1 MAAARLAIDV
11 LGSGMN
17 AETER
22 VYRALRQS
30 YLTEAPAR
38 LAELRKEAEA
48 FRAGESH
55 AAEWLRTRIHKLA
68 GAAAAHGLPEIS
80 ALAREIENWLAEA
93 PAADPAESA
102 DHLQGSLDP
111 AEPAQSMRRARP
123 SQPVGAR
130 DTPRQAEFGWRALV
144 VVESGSAPRAHHPR
158 PLVGRLRRAS
168 RRHRASRK
176 TTSPSTRPDLVV
188 ISAED
193 AVQDPYATIAAWT
206 SSRLARPRAVV
217 LIETASPVD
226 RMRAVASGADQ
237 IYIAEQVDSEL
248 PRFARLMARVG
259 APPARVVIV
268 DADPVADAYAA
279 YLMQAGVRVVQARDA
294 SEAQDL
300 FDAEVPDLVLLA
312 EALPDA
318 DGVTFAKLL
327 RQDPRFHLVPL
338 VLVGPAG
345 GIADKIAAL
354 RAGADDFLAHP
365 VDESLLLQLVVSRAE
380 RGRQLRE
387 LVHRD
392 GLTGLLNHAT
402 LLAELE
408 IAVEFSRRTG
418 SGFALLIVDV
428 DHFRRV
434 NDRYGHLVGD
444 QVLVHVG
451 TLMRSHVRASDL
463 VGSLWRRG
471 VRADPA
477 RLHARGRGPC
487 GAQAPGDH
495 RRAARRDARRQRHSG
510 HGERRRCR
518 VPAPWRDGVRRL
530 ATPRTRRCTS
540 RRRRGA
546 TAWCSPMTPQ
556 TGHA

>member
-1 MAAARLAIDV
+1 M
-11 LGSGMN
+11 
-17 AETER
+17 
-22 VYRALRQS
+22 
-30 YLTEAPAR
+30 
-38 LAELRKEAEA
+38 
-48 FRAGESH
+48 
-55 AAEWLRTRIHKLA
+55 
-68 GAAAAHGLPEIS
+68 
-80 ALAREIENWLAEA
+80 
-93 PAADPAESA
+93 
-102 DHLQGSLDP
+102 
-111 AEPAQSMRRARP
+111 
-123 SQPVGAR
+123 
-130 DTPRQAEFGWRALV
+130 
-144 VVESGSAPRAHHPR
+144 
-158 PLVGRLRRAS
+158 
-168 RRHRASRK
+168 
-176 TTSPSTRPDLVV
+176 
-188 ISAED
+188 
-193 AVQDPYATIAAWT
+193 QDPYATIAAWT

-217 LIETASPVD
+217 LIEAAAPVD

-259 APPARVVIV
+259 APPRAWSSSIPIPWPMPTPPTSCR
-268 DADPVADAYAA
+268 PVSGWCRRAT
-279 YLMQAGVRVVQARDA
+279 R
-294 SEAQDL
+294 EAQDL

-408 IAVEFSRRTG
+408 IAVEFSRRSG

-434 NDRYGHLVGD
+434 NDRYGHLVA
-444 QVLVHVG
+444 
-451 TLMRSHVRASDL
+451 TRCWSIS
-463 VGSLWRRG
+463 
-471 VRADPA
+471 
-477 RLHARGRGPC
+477 
-487 GAQAPGDH
+487 
-495 RRAARRDARRQRHSG
+495 AA
-510 HGERRRCR
+510 
-518 VPAPWRDGVRRL
+518 
-530 ATPRTRRCTS
+530 
-540 RRRRGA
+540 
-546 TAWCSPMTPQ
+546 
-556 TGHA
+556 

>member
-1 MAAARLAIDV
+1 
-11 LGSGMN
+11 MN

-48 FRAGESH
+48 FRAGESQ
-55 AAEWLRTRIHKLA
+55 AADWLRSRIHKLA

-80 ALAREIENWLAEA
+80 ALAREIENWLAES
-93 PAADPAESA
+93 PIQSAESA
-102 DHLQGSLDP
+102 DHLQGSLALLSRAVD
-111 AEPAQSMRRARP
+111 AAGQSLD
-123 SQPVGAR
+123 PVGVR
-130 DTPRQAEFGWRALV
+130 ETPRQAEFGWRALV
-144 VVESGSAPRAHHPR
+144 VVESGLLRERTIRALWSAGFDVHLGDPGEPE
-158 PLVGRLRRAS
+158 
-168 RRHRASRK
+168 
-176 TTSPSTRPDLVV
+176 TTSPSTRPDLVI

-193 AVQDPYATIAAWT
+193 SVQDPYATIAAWT

-217 LIETASPVD
+217 LIEAAAPVD

-268 DADPVADAYAA
+268 DSDPVADAYAA
-279 YLMQAGVRVVQARDA
+279 YLMQAGVRVVQARGA
-294 SEAQDL
+294 EEAQDL

-408 IAVEFSRRTG
+408 IAVEFARRSG

-444 QVLVHVG
+444 QVLVHIG
-451 TLMRSHVRASDL
+451 SLMRSHVRASDL
-463 VGSLWRRG
+463 VGRYGGEEFGLILRG
-471 VRADPA
+471 CTPEGAAHVAHKIQEIIAAQPAETRDGSVIPVTVSVGGAVYLHHGETAFEIGHAADKA
-477 RLHARGRGPC
+477 LHAAKTEGR
-487 GAQAPGDH
+487 D
-495 RRAARRDARRQRHSG
+495 
-510 HGERRRCR
+510 R
-518 VPAPWRDGVRRL
+518 VVFAE
-530 ATPRTRRCTS
+530 A
-540 RRRRGA
+540 
-546 TAWCSPMTPQ
+546 PQ

>member
-1 MAAARLAIDV
+1 
-11 LGSGMN
+11 MN

-48 FRAGESH
+48 FRAGETQ
-55 AAEWLRTRIHKLA
+55 AAEWLRSRIRRLA

-80 ALAREIENWLAEA
+80 ALAREIENWLAET
-93 PAADPAESA
+93 PSQTAESA
-102 DHLQGSLDP
+102 DHLQGSLALLSRAVD
-111 AEPAQSMRRARP
+111 AAGQSLD
-123 SQPVGAR
+123 PVGVR
-130 DTPRQAEFGWRALV
+130 ETPRQAEFGWRALV
-144 VVESGSAPRAHHPR
+144 VVESGLLRERTIRALWSAGFDVHLGDPGEPE
-158 PLVGRLRRAS
+158 
-168 RRHRASRK
+168 

-193 AVQDPYATIAAWT
+193 AVHDPYATIAAWT

-217 LIETASPVD
+217 LIEATTPVD

-268 DADPVADAYAA
+268 DPDPVADAYAA

-294 SEAQDL
+294 AEAQDL

-345 GIADKIAAL
+345 GVADKIAAL

-408 IAVEFSRRTG
+408 IAVEFSRRSG

-444 QVLVHVG
+444 QVLVHIG
-451 TLMRSHVRASDL
+451 SLMRSHVRASDL
-463 VGSLWRRG
+463 VGRYGGEEFGLILRG
-471 VRADPA
+471 CTPEGAAHVAHKLQEIIAAQPA
-477 RLHARGRGPC
+477 ETRDGSVIPVTVSVGGAVYLH
-487 GAQAPGDH
+487 
-495 RRAARRDARRQRHSG
+495 
-510 HGERRRCR
+510 HGETAFEIGHAADKALHIAKTEGRDR
-518 VPAPWRDGVRRL
+518 VVFAE
-530 ATPRTRRCTS
+530 
-540 RRRRGA
+540 
-546 TAWCSPMTPQ
+546 TPQ

>member
-1 MAAARLAIDV
+1 
-11 LGSGMN
+11 
-17 AETER
+17 
-22 VYRALRQS
+22 
-30 YLTEAPAR
+30 
-38 LAELRKEAEA
+38 
-48 FRAGESH
+48 
-55 AAEWLRTRIHKLA
+55 
-68 GAAAAHGLPEIS
+68 
-80 ALAREIENWLAEA
+80 
-93 PAADPAESA
+93 
-102 DHLQGSLDP
+102 
-111 AEPAQSMRRARP
+111 
-123 SQPVGAR
+123 
-130 DTPRQAEFGWRALV
+130 
-144 VVESGSAPRAHHPR
+144 
-158 PLVGRLRRAS
+158 
-168 RRHRASRK
+168 
-176 TTSPSTRPDLVV
+176 
-188 ISAED
+188 
-193 AVQDPYATIAAWT
+193 
-206 SSRLARPRAVV
+206 
-217 LIETASPVD
+217 
-226 RMRAVASGADQ
+226 MRAVASGADQ
-237 IYIAEQVDSEL
+237 IYISEQVDSEL

-268 DADPVADAYAA
+268 DPDPVADAYAA
-279 YLMQAGVRVVQARDA
+279 YLMQAGVRVVQARTA

-345 GIADKIAAL
+345 GVADKIAAL

-408 IAVEFSRRTG
+408 IAVEFARRSG

-451 TLMRSHVRASDL
+451 GLMRTHVRASDL
-463 VGSLWRRG
+463 VGRYGGEEFGLILRG
-471 VRADPA
+471 CTPEGAAHVARKLQEVIAAQPA
-477 RLHARGRGPC
+477 ETRDGSVIPVTVSVGGAVYLH
-487 GAQAPGDH
+487 
-495 RRAARRDARRQRHSG
+495 
-510 HGERRRCR
+510 HGETAAEIAHAADTALHSAKAEGRDR
-518 VPAPWRDGVRRL
+518 VVFADAPE
-530 ATPRTRRCTS
+530 
-540 RRRRGA
+540 
-546 TAWCSPMTPQ
+546 
-556 TGHA
+556 TGHAYGSRES